1 MSNPNFDLT
10 MEEIQPIRTEADAVH
25 QQTLLGM
32 EPVALEPCNIYA
44 VRTITGYETIDLTK
58 EEVLRNAGYNRER
71 PVARYAFYTVDSFV
85 TYANGIF
92 ARRMVM
98 RAAASLA
105 PDEDGTPAKNVKSGL
120 FQPLRVHAMC
130 MADETVFTIRL
141 IFDAQPNQWGD
152 IVADLVLHKSAEAER
167 WERVSGKYLIQKD
180 FAEFCELNLQSFSS
194 PAAATILE
202 IAQTFQAKTTVDFAS
217 AVRLSNGAFKLKR
230 EEKVE
235 ATAGERADL
244 IIPEELRLALPLF
257 KYGKTYEVRGRLR
270 YRIMEGSVRLS
281 VLLVDPEMAFEH
293 AFREVVDECQNRLQ
307 MQLYW
312 GRI

>member
-1 MSNPNFDLT
+1 MNTSSTVNVRACTPVT
-10 MEEIQPIRTEADAVH
+10 TEADSVH

-92 ARRMVM
+92 ARR
-98 RAAASLA
+98 
-105 PDEDGTPAKNVKSGL
+105 DEDGTPAKNVKSGL